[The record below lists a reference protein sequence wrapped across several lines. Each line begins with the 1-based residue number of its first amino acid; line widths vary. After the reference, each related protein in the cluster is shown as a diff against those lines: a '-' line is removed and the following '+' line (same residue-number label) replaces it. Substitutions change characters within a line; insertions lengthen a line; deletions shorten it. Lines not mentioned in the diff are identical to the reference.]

1 MPKKTLTE
9 NENIESTPEETKPV
23 KTGRKVFKDKAP
35 EVYTDAAHL
44 DATVPVKVKTK
55 ARKTAVQPLDA
66 EMEAPASTDGSMEA
80 AAGIKP
86 VKVRRAKW
94 IWLGILIVIVI
105 TAIGAGI
112 GYASAMKARLAEET
126 TQRLTLATTSF
137 VKAERDIANGDLNMA
152 SQRLQYIM
160 TIYPDYPGLEDKLK
174 EVLTAIALANPDAS
188 AAVVTPEA
196 AFTPVATKDTTQVS
210 VLFQQAQNQQASSD
224 WKGLLD
230 TVNKMRDIDPS
241 YEALKV
247 DGFYFIALRNN
258 GIAKIAAGHLEVG
271 LYYFAMAQSIAPLD
285 GEALSLAASARA
297 YLEAESYYGIDYYK
311 STELLAEVVK
321 QNPNMVDISG
331 YTAKERYVDSMMGI
345 GDLLMTNL
353 DYCNAAVQYSAA
365 KDILSSDDLLAKLQQ
380 ANDYCAV
387 PPALPTP
394 TLDPNVPQPTA
405 TPDSY
410 NPNG

>member
-1 MPKKTLTE
+1 MPKKNLTE
-9 NENIESTPEETKPV
+9 NENIESTPEETQPV

-35 EVYTDAAHL
+35 EVYVDAGPL
-44 DATVPVKVKTK
+44 DATVPIAVKT
-55 ARKTAVQPLDA
+55 RKPAAKLQEV
-66 EMEAPASTDGSMEA
+66 EMESPASADESLETA
-80 AAGIKP
+80 AESKP

-94 IWLGILIVIVI
+94 VWLGILIIIVI

-112 GYASAMKARLAEET
+112 GYSTALKARLTAET
-126 TQRLTLATTSF
+126 NQRLELATTSF

-160 TIYPDYPGLEDKLK
+160 TIYPAYPGLEDKLK

-196 AFTPVATKDTTQVS
+196 AFTPVATKDTSQVS
-210 VLFQQAQNQQASSD
+210 VLFPQAQNQLASSD

-258 GIAKIAAGHLEVG
+258 GIAKINAGHLEVG
-271 LYYFAMAQSIAPLD
+271 LYYFAMAQKIAPLD

-297 YLEAESYYGIDYYK
+297 YLEAESYFGIDYYK
-311 STELLAEVVK
+311 STELLAEVAK
-321 QNPNMVDISG
+321 QNPNMVDVSG
-331 YTAKERYVDSMMGI
+331 YTAKQRYVDSMRGI

-353 DYCNAAVQYSAA
+353 DYCNAAVQYAA
-365 KDILSSDDLLAKLQQ
+365 ARDILSSDEVLVQIQKAEE
-380 ANDYCAV
+380 YCAN

-394 TLDPNVPQPTA
+394 TTDPNVPTPTA